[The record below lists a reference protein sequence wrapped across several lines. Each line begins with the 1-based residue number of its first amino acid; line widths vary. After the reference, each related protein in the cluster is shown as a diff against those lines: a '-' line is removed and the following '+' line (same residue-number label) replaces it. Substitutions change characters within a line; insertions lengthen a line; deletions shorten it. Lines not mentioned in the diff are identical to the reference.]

1 MNRTEPRA
9 LRKEQPGLPADA
21 PPLRNPALSAHIR
34 EGNAHR
40 GRGELELAIEC
51 YLRAVELQPDEME
64 AHNSLCAV
72 LLQMSQFD
80 AVAAHYRQILA
91 VKPDYV
97 DAYNTLAF
105 ALIGAGDAAGALE
118 ALLGAFRLADLDDS
132 KALFVLCLKNLSSLP
147 PSAPV
152 RALLLRAISE
162 PWGRPSGVARHCA
175 ALVKGNPG
183 IAPCIDEAANA
194 WRASVSVDRS
204 LPAAAG
210 DDVLRCLLK
219 NVRVTDIAI
228 ERYLTNVRRA
238 LLESVVAGSSQASNQ
253 DADASLLDFY
263 GALARQCFINEYVFA
278 FSEAEH
284 AAASNL
290 RETLKADLQS
300 GAGISALR
308 LAAVA
313 SYFPLH
319 TIDGHEALLERPYE
333 QQWPAAIEAVLTQ
346 QVREPAIERGLRA
359 GIPALTS
366 IEDDVSLM
374 VRQQYEEN
382 PYPRWVKAASP
393 SKATTINARLRHH
406 FPFSRFRDLAQ
417 KGGDG
422 DGGAVDVLVAGCGT
436 GQQLIDLAQRTT
448 GARIL
453 AIDLSMASLSYARR
467 KTDEAGLRNIE
478 YGHADILRLGALG
491 RRFDMI
497 DCGGV
502 LHHLGDPLA
511 GWSVLRSL
519 LRPGG
524 LMRLALYSEL
534 ARHRVV
540 AAHRYIAE
548 RGYGRAADD
557 IRQFRQDIMALPAD
571 HPLRA
576 LAQMPDFFSISD
588 CRDLLFHVQEHRFT
602 VPQIAAFLETAGL
615 DFLGFDADQP
625 TFNRYD
631 AQFPHDRARADLAN
645 WHVFEQANPT
655 TFRGMYQFWVQA
667 RD

>member
-97 DAYNTLAF
+97 DAYNNLAF

-147 PSAPV
+147 PSAQA

-183 IAPCIDEAANA
+183 IAPCIDEATNA
-194 WRASVSVDRS
+194 WPASVSVERS

-210 DDVLRCLLK
+210 DDVLRCLLE

-238 LLESVVAGSSQASNQ
+238 LLESVATGSSQEPNQ
-253 DADASLLDFY
+253 EPDASLLDLY

-319 TIDGHEALLERPYE
+319 TIDGHEALLERPSE
-333 QQWPAAIEAVLTQ
+333 RPWPAAIEAVVTQ
-346 QVREPAIERGLRA
+346 QVREPATERRLRA
-359 GIPALTS
+359 GIPALTP
-366 IEDDVSLM
+366 IEDGVSLM

-422 DGGAVDVLVAGCGT
+422 GGAVDVLVAGCGT

-478 YGHADILRLGALG
+478 YGQADILRLGTLG
-491 RRFDMI
+491 RCFDMI

-548 RGYGRAADD
+548 RGYGRGADD
-557 IRQFRQDIMALPAD
+557 IRQFRQDIMALPAG

-602 VPQIAAFLETAGL
+602 VPQIATFLETAGL
-615 DFLGFDADQP
+615 DFLGFEADQP
-625 TFNRYD
+625 TFSRYA

-655 TFRGMYQFWVQA
+655 TFRGMYQFWVQ

>member
-1 MNRTEPRA
+1 MQRNEPRA
-9 LRKEQPGLPADA
+9 LRQEQPGPPADA
-21 PPLRNPALSAHIR
+21 PPRRNPALSAHIR

-40 GRGELELAIEC
+40 ARGELELAIEC
-51 YLRAVELQPDEME
+51 YLRAVELQPDDMD

-91 VKPDYV
+91 VRPDYV

-147 PSAPV
+147 PSAAV
-152 RALLLRAISE
+152 RGLLLRAMSE

-175 ALVKGNPG
+175 ALVKANPG

-194 WRASVSVDRS
+194 WPAPVSVGRS

-210 DDVLRCLLK
+210 DDVLRCLLE

-238 LLESVVAGSSQASNQ
+238 LLECVTAGSSQASNQ
-253 DADASLLDFY
+253 ERDASLLDFY

-284 AAASNL
+284 AAASGL
-290 RETLKADLQS
+290 RETLQADLQS

-308 LAAVA
+308 LVAIA

-319 TIDGHEALLERPYE
+319 TIDGHEALLDRPNERS
-333 QQWPAAIEAVLTQ
+333 WPAAIEAVLTQ
-346 QVREPAIERGLRA
+346 QVREPATERRLRA
-359 GIPALTS
+359 GIPALTP
-366 IEDDVSLM
+366 IEDGVSLM

-417 KGGDG
+417 ERDNG

-478 YGHADILRLGALG
+478 YGHADILRLGTLG

-534 ARHRVV
+534 ARHHVV

-548 RGYGRAADD
+548 RGYGRGADD
-557 IRQFRQDIMALPAD
+557 IRQFRQDIMALPAG
-571 HPLRA
+571 HPLRV

-615 DFLGFDADQP
+615 DFLGFEADQP
-625 TFNRYD
+625 TFNRYA